1 MADEI
6 SSDYGDGF
14 NPKFS
19 PSENS
24 QSSCKPIDSAFKIS
38 ADDKT
43 FPLIVSNQ
51 NQDSEVINSAA
62 SASTQ
67 ENPETSVHKKSACG
81 SSENGGNMGSLVVGK
96 IQNLDV
102 ELRKEPL
109 KVDAVHDF
117 ETLDAVEDGK
127 QDVAIDEVE
136 KDFARSVLSFDGNL
150 DCSKEELVQEVQ
162 LAADKEAFARTEE
175 LLKKETDP
183 ESILEI
189 KKKLLLEELDA
200 MLVPG
205 DQIHLEKGNNPPSSR
220 GSVDSCSKTILIDE
234 EKIADRQN
242 DSEKMNVLRR
252 SHLSLR
258 NSLKIEVIDETALVE
273 PVHVSKIGN
282 GEGIGIVCPQRSM
295 QMKVN
300 KSHEPDRGG
309 KKAKRSRRKAREAKV
324 SEMNWNLGNVNE
336 LDKVN
341 GRQKIAEGN
350 KIVYSRKDMEALRFV
365 NVAEQRRLWKAICKE
380 LLPGVAREYSSLTSS
395 NYPMKIG
402 STSDPR
408 QPLVKREEAS
418 SIIREGCSESLDGEI
433 EDMEGDNEST
443 NFVILEPSCSHSVSE
458 DRDEDKYY
466 QSIQRPAFLVEGEP
480 NFDSGPPEDGL
491 EYLRRVRWE
500 ASHIPN
506 VTLAK
511 VDRSNFK
518 KEQSVY
524 MPVIPGIAKCPDH
537 LLPSK
542 EWENAF
548 LADFSNLREALS
560 HSEEFEQSDFI
571 LHEKI
576 DSAIPDLIAQP
587 RVLPA
592 YNIDSHQTEESNGS
606 TSAKEN
612 SCNDY
617 PSLSAISKM
626 NSVFRVS
633 SLKKRIN
640 SLETQTTLSK
650 TDCLWLFALSA
661 AVDTPLDADTCAA
674 FRSLLRKCA
683 SLRAKKTEL
692 DDEVIMLNILST
704 ISGRYFGQSEN

>member
-6 SSDYGDGF
+6 SSDYADGF
-14 NPKFS
+14 NPKFLSSEKPQS
-19 PSENS
+19 PSRLV
-24 QSSCKPIDSAFKIS
+24 DSALQIS
-38 ADDKT
+38 ADHHN

-51 NQDSEVINSAA
+51 NPDSEVINSVTSA
-62 SASTQ
+62 SAQ
-67 ENPETSVHKKSACG
+67 EDPETSVDKMVLCDSACG

-96 IQNLDV
+96 IQNLDL
-102 ELRKEPL
+102 ELGKEPL

-117 ETLDAVEDGK
+117 GTLDTGEDGK
-127 QDVAIDEVE
+127 QDVAVDEVDV
-136 KDFARSVLSFDGNL
+136 KDFARSVLSLDGNQ
-150 DCSKEELVQEVQ
+150 DCAKEELVREGQ
-162 LAADKEAFARTEE
+162 LAADKEAFARTEK
-175 LLKKETDP
+175 LLKKETDS
-183 ESILEI
+183 ESILEM
-189 KKKLLLEELDA
+189 KKKLLLEKIDA

-205 DQIHLEKGNNPPSSR
+205 DEIHLQEGDNPPSS
-220 GSVDSCSKTILIDE
+220 GGIVDGCKKTMLMGE
-234 EKIADRQN
+234 EKIADQQNN
-242 DSEKMNVLRR
+242 DSETMNVLRR

-273 PVHVSKIGN
+273 PVHVSRIGN
-282 GEGIGIVCPQRSM
+282 GEGIGIVCPTRSM

-300 KSHEPDRGG
+300 KSHEPDKGG
-309 KKAKRSRRKAREAKV
+309 KKAKKSRRKAREGKL
-324 SEMNWNLGNVNE
+324 SEMHWNMGNLNE
-336 LDKVN
+336 VDKVN
-341 GRQKIAEGN
+341 GRQENAEGN

-365 NVAEQRRLWKAICKE
+365 NVAEQKRLWKAICKE
-380 LLPGVAREYSSLTSS
+380 LLPVVAREYSSLTI
-395 NYPMKIG
+395 KTG

-433 EDMEGDNEST
+433 EDMGGDDEIT
-443 NFVILEPSCSHSVSE
+443 NFVISEPSCSLSQDS
-458 DRDEDKYY
+458 DDDKYY
-466 QSIQRPAFLVEGEP
+466 HSIQRPAFHVEGEP

-506 VTLAK
+506 VTVAK

-524 MPVIPGIAKCPDH
+524 MPVIPAIAQCPEH

-548 LADFSNLREALS
+548 LADFSKLRQALS
-560 HSEEFEQSDFI
+560 HSEEECMKSDFI

-576 DSAIPDLIAQP
+576 DPLVPNLIAQP
-587 RVLPA
+587 SVLPA
-592 YNIDSHQTEESNGS
+592 NDADSHQSKESSGS
-606 TSAKEN
+606 TSAKEK

-626 NSVFRVS
+626 NPIFRVS
-633 SLKKRIN
+633 SLRKRIN
-640 SLETQTTLSK
+640 SFETQTTLSRA
-650 TDCLWLFALSA
+650 DCLWLFALSA
-661 AVDTPLDADTCAA
+661 AVDTPLDGDTCAA

-683 SLRAKKTEL
+683 SLRAEKTEI
-692 DDEVIMLNILST
+692 DNEVIMLNILST
-704 ISGRYFGQSEN
+704 ISGRYFAQSEN